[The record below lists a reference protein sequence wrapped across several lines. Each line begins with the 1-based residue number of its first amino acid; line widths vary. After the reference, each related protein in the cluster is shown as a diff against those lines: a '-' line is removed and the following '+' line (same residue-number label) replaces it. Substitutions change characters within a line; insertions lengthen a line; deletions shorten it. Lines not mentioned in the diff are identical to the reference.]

1 MDLHH
6 IGIVS
11 KKEEIDKFL
20 FNKKF
25 EYKIIDRK
33 QNNILYFYFDSNK
46 KIWFEYICPAN
57 SSSTVSNFLNKKGP
71 GLHHLGYAVKDIK
84 KTTEI
89 YKKKNNFLY
98 ISSYEI
104 NIPCFGGLIKTSFFY
119 NNNIILEFLSNEK

>member
-89 YKKKNNFLY
+89 YKKK
-98 ISSYEI
+98 
-104 NIPCFGGLIKTSFFY
+104 K
-119 NNNIILEFLSNEK
+119 